1 MGGLLTPCEHYIRT
15 YVHTYIRT
23 QVHTYIRTYVHAYIY
38 ICIYIHVSK
47 YNIFGYVLYKFLG
60 HIKAYLMAAAQEA
73 RAKVPALH
81 RGGHVGTGIF
91 MGKMMILH
99 SRS

>member
-1 MGGLLTPCEHYIRT
+1 MYIYVYT
-15 YVHTYIRT
+15 YIYTYIYTLVYMYTVEYVHTYMHI
-23 QVHTYIRTYVHAYIY
+23 YIY
-38 ICIYIHVSK
+38 TFMIHVSK
-47 YNIFGYVLYKFLG
+47 YHIFGYVLYKFLG

-99 SRS
+99 SRL